1 LKFKSTFKDQTLTAY
16 QVFAI
21 RAVLGIVFAVVL
33 LRFFYPGAGIAYS
46 VGLAIFLVG
55 MAYITEAWRRKRR
68 AKERE
73 PKSPS

>member
-1 LKFKSTFKDQTLTAY
+1 LKFKSTFKDQPLTAY

>member
-1 LKFKSTFKDQTLTAY
+1 LKFKSTFKDQPLTAY

-21 RAVLGIVFAVVL
+21 RAVLGIVFAVVI

-55 MAYITEAWRRKRR
+55 MAYITEAWRHKRR